1 MSPFE
6 YLFFILGVSAAGASL
21 VLLLIWFIHACL
33 PDKTE
38 VLQTPEPTINLSAQ
52 LQVDFDTEFKRLQA
66 LRSQRQGVLDNVTDL
81 LATNLPTCKLHNI
94 RWEGNIVRIVVL
106 NPQNTLITFTLTF
119 VESFP
124 SISSESYQDII
135 KSIAGY
141 KLDHPCPPS
150 TSN

>member
-6 YLFFILGVSAAGASL
+6 YLFFILGISATVASL
-21 VLLLIWFIHACL
+21 VLVLIWFIHSCL

-52 LQVDFDTEFKRLQA
+52 LQVDFDTEFKRIQA
-66 LRSQRQGVLDNVTDL
+66 LRSQRQGVLDNVMDL

-94 RWEGNIVRIVVL
+94 RWEGNVVHIVLL
-106 NPQNTLITFTLTF
+106 NSLNTLITFTLTF

-124 SISSESYQDII
+124 SISSESYQAII
-135 KSIAGY
+135 TSIAGY
-141 KLDHPCPPS
+141 KLDHP
-150 TSN
+150 